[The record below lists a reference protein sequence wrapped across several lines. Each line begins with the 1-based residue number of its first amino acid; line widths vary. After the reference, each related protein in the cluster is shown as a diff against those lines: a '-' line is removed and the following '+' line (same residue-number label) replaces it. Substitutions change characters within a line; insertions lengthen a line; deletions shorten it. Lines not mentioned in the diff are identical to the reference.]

1 MTFAACFC
9 QLRFL
14 LALYIK
20 NTSYLTRPSK
30 HESTCQVFWTLVGTA
45 LAKGLWRHVMF
56 CSRSWRARLTISFP
70 EVQLVHSANLN
81 IGYAV
86 YQTALGAWKSQTKVN
101 RGDLALG
108 QTSFWLVHFQL
119 LAGQMRASVC
129 TFYLAS
135 VVVLLLQ
142 YQLVA
147 TYDHAEF
154 SELCFSSFCIS

>member
-1 MTFAACFC
+1 MTFAPCFC
-9 QLRFL
+9 QLWFL

-20 NTSYLTRPSK
+20 NTSYVTRPSK

-56 CSRSWRARLTISFP
+56 CSRSWRARLAITFP

-86 YQTALGAWKSQTKVN
+86 YQTALGAWKSQTEVN

-108 QTSFWLVHFQL
+108 QTFWLVRVQL

-129 TFYLAS
+129 TFYLAA

-147 TYDHAEF
+147 TYDNAEF